1 MGATLKDVSYSVKQN
16 GIMVNLDYTEP
27 IDDDDRIRRLSS
39 GESQNKGDMKSVLAS
54 KSTSD
59 TVWPW
64 FEQDTKSQCKGTI
77 DFLCSNAGMTMNY
90 NKAYDIESN

>member
-1 MGATLKDVSYSVKQN
+1 MVAVIDCSASTLRKMKEA
-16 GIMVNLDYTEP
+16 MCEP

-39 GESQNKGDMKSVLAS
+39 GESENKEDMKSVLVS

-77 DFLCSNAGMTMNY
+77 DFLCSNAGMTMDY